1 MAIEPLARARTE
13 QLTLVIRS
21 PSSRRDRGIFS
32 EKEKRGRFLYFFIH
46 LVSTYSSYAMMN
58 MDDSGIEELGGW
70 SPCHET
76 LQSFWA
82 EGTSGGDK
90 KMGEWR
96 SKGNTPVNTT
106 LGKKRPS
113 SDLDDFHYD
122 EVYFSVIQCILSDL
136 YFTKFQSFTAVFHC
150 CNGA

>member
-1 MAIEPLARARTE
+1 
-13 QLTLVIRS
+13 
-21 PSSRRDRGIFS
+21 
-32 EKEKRGRFLYFFIH
+32 
-46 LVSTYSSYAMMN
+46 MN

-76 LQSFWA
+76 LQSFWE
-82 EGTSGGDK
+82 EGSEEK

-96 SKGNTPVNTT
+96 SKGNTPVNAA

-122 EVYFSVIQCILSDL
+122 EVHFLSYFFGFWSHM
-136 YFTKFQSFTAVFHC
+136 YNKKFWAPF
-150 CNGA
+150 

>member
-1 MAIEPLARARTE
+1 
-13 QLTLVIRS
+13 
-21 PSSRRDRGIFS
+21 
-32 EKEKRGRFLYFFIH
+32 
-46 LVSTYSSYAMMN
+46 MMN

-82 EGTSGGDK
+82 EGTSGGEK

-96 SKGNTPVNTT
+96 SKGNTPVNAT

-122 EVYFSVIQCILSDL
+122 QVYFSVMYCQ
-136 YFTKFQSFTAVFHC
+136 
-150 CNGA
+150 

>member
-1 MAIEPLARARTE
+1 
-13 QLTLVIRS
+13 
-21 PSSRRDRGIFS
+21 
-32 EKEKRGRFLYFFIH
+32 
-46 LVSTYSSYAMMN
+46 MMN

-82 EGTSGGDK
+82 EGTSGEEK

-96 SKGNTPVNTT
+96 SKGNTPANAA

-113 SDLDDFHYD
+113 SDLDDFDYD
-122 EVYFSVIQCILSDL
+122 EVYF
-136 YFTKFQSFTAVFHC
+136 
-150 CNGA
+150 